1 MFVISKNAKFCLS
14 AEACR
19 VYERLSGS
27 PIAPDGTLKTTGRV
41 KRKRGWKTQTII
53 QHVLRHDPYL
63 IAIVNASNTTD
74 FAVSDNGSKLELV
87 NMDHETSF
95 IVKTYQGESPFDS
108 YTVAFNTWKAIR
120 DKEPTAQLVLLKQ
133 TRTYQDYPQ

>member
-41 KRKRGWKTQTII
+41 N
-53 QHVLRHDPYL
+53 VLRHDPYL

-95 IVKTYQGESPFDS
+95 IVKTYQGESPFDT
-108 YTVAFNTWKAIR
+108 YTAAFNTWRAIR